1 MRPIRLTEDA
11 INAYMAALKEQ
22 LANMRM
28 YKKTTFS
35 IDPAKSIKSTTR
47 PVINFNALAYLKMLT
62 LVDSCSTECAWHG
75 VVEANEEHTRFDIV
89 DILVYPQ
96 TISGSTVQ
104 TDELKYT
111 EWKNALSD
119 DIYNSLRMQGHSHVN
134 FGATPS
140 GVDTTLYENML
151 NVMNQNSYY
160 IFMITNKK
168 RSFWFEIHDLANNI
182 IYETADIYV
191 TVSGEDLEAWY
202 KTQKEMFKTQT
213 IAAAKAGVV
222 YGGPQYAQRN
232 YRDNDYGC
240 LPGFNDTPPVGR
252 NYSLYDD
259 DDDDAFSAYEGK
271 AAMRQAA
278 PKENKKR
285 GRPRKEK

>member
-1 MRPIRLTEDA
+1 MRPIRLTEAA
-11 INAYMAALKEQ
+11 INAYVAALKEQ
-22 LANMRM
+22 LTNTRL

-35 IDPAKSIKSTTR
+35 IDPAKTIQNTTR

-62 LVDSCSTECAWHG
+62 LVDSCATECAWHG

-96 TISGSTVQ
+96 TISGATVQ
-104 TDELKYT
+104 TDEIKYT

-119 DIYNSLRMQGHSHVN
+119 DIYNNLRMQGHSHVN
-134 FGATPS
+134 FGTSPS
-140 GVDTTLYENML
+140 SVDTTLYENML

-168 RSFWFEIHDLANNI
+168 RSFWFEIHDMANNI
-182 IYETADIYV
+182 IYETADIDV
-191 TVSGEDLEAWY
+191 TVSGEDLAEWY
-202 KTQKEMFKTQT
+202 KTQNEMFKAQT
-213 IAAAKAGVV
+213 PAAKNGVI
-222 YGGPQYAQRN
+222 YGGPQYAQRS
-232 YRDNDYGC
+232 YRSNDYDY
-240 LPGFNDTPPVGR
+240 LPGFNDKPPVGK
-252 NYSLYDD
+252 NYSLYNDD
-259 DDDDAFSAYEGK
+259 DDDSAFAAYEGR
-271 AAMRQAA
+271 AAMQQAA

>member
-1 MRPIRLTEDA
+1 MRPIRLTDDA
-11 INAYMAALKEQ
+11 INAYVAALKEQ
-22 LANMRM
+22 LTSTRM

-62 LVDSCSTECAWHG
+62 LVDSCATECAWHG

-119 DIYNSLRMQGHSHVN
+119 DTYNSLRMQGHSHVN

-182 IYETADIYV
+182 IYETADIDV
-191 TVSGEDLEAWY
+191 TVSGEDLTEWY

-213 IAAAKAGVV
+213 ITAAKAGVV
-222 YGGPQYAQRN
+222 YGGPQYAHRD
-232 YRDNDYGC
+232 YRDDYGY
-240 LPGFNDTPPVGR
+240 LPGFDDTPPVGK
-252 NYSLYDD
+252 NYNLYDD
-259 DDDDAFSAYEGK
+259 VDDDAFSAYEGK

>member
-1 MRPIRLTEDA
+1 MRPIRLTDDA
-11 INAYMAALKEQ
+11 INAYMTALKEQ
-22 LANMRM
+22 LTNMRM

-35 IDPAKSIKSTTR
+35 VDPAKSIQSTTR
-47 PVINFNALAYLKMLT
+47 PVINFNALAYIKMLT
-62 LVDSCSTECAWHG
+62 LVDNCATECAWHG
-75 VVEANEEHTRFDIV
+75 IVEANEERTRFDIV

-96 TISGSTVQ
+96 TISGPTVQ
-104 TDELKYT
+104 TDELKCT

-119 DIYNSLRMQGHSHVN
+119 DVYNNLRMQGHSHVN

-182 IYETADIYV
+182 IYETEDIDV
-191 TVSGEDLEAWY
+191 TVSGEDLAEWY
-202 KTQKEMFKTQT
+202 KTQKALFKTQT
-213 IAAAKAGVV
+213 ITAAAKSGVV
-222 YGGPQYAQRN
+222 YGGPQYARRD
-232 YRDNDYGC
+232 YRDDYDY
-240 LPGFNDTPPVGR
+240 LPGFNDTPPIGK
-252 NYSLYDD
+252 NYNLYDD
-259 DDDDAFSAYEGK
+259 VDDDAFSAYEGK

>member
-11 INAYMAALKEQ
+11 INAYVTALKEQ
-22 LANMRM
+22 LANMRL

-35 IDPAKSIKSTTR
+35 VDPTKSVQSTTR
-47 PVINFNALAYLKMLT
+47 PIINFNALAYIKMLT
-62 LVDSCSTECAWHG
+62 LVDNCMTECAWHG
-75 VVEANEEHTRFDIV
+75 IVETNEERTRFDIV

-96 TISGSTVQ
+96 TITGSTVQ

-119 DIYNSLRMQGHSHVN
+119 DVYNNLRMQGHSHVN
-134 FGATPS
+134 FGTTPS

-182 IYETADIYV
+182 IYETADIDV
-191 TVSGEDLEAWY
+191 TVSGEDLTEWY
-202 KTQKEMFKTQT
+202 KTQKTLFKTQT
-213 IAAAKAGVV
+213 AATKNGIV
-222 YGGPQYAQRN
+222 YGGPQYARRD
-232 YRDNDYGC
+232 YRDDAYGY
-240 LPGFNDTPPVGR
+240 LPGFNDTPPSK

-259 DDDDAFSAYEGK
+259 IDDDDAFSAYEGK